1 MTFDEHADFILQ
13 SIASHDRQIVE
24 NAAGIRELREAI
36 APMKEALDRT
46 HAAID
51 KLIAVA
57 GEHSSFINSLARI
70 AESHEQRISKI
81 EETR

>member
-1 MTFDEHADFILQ
+1 MTFDEHAEFILQ
-13 SIASHDRQIVE
+13 SIASHDRQIGE
-24 NAAGIRELREAI
+24 NAAGIRELKEAI
-36 APMKEALDRT
+36 ERT

-51 KLIAVA
+51 KLVAVTNQDA
-57 GEHSSFINSLARI
+57 INIQALARI